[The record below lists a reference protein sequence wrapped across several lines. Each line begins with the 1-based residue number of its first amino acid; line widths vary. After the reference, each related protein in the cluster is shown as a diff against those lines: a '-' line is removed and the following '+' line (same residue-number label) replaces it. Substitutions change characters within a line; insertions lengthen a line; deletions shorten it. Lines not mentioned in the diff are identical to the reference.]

1 MNLRS
6 LALALVWLAAPLS
19 ARADL
24 AEADA
29 AFRAGDFARAIEVC
43 AEDRS
48 ADAAAFRARVLLA
61 EAISGEA
68 DPPRA
73 LLDRALAAADLA
85 LAEEPAHV
93 EGRLQ
98 RAIALSLIVRPMSI
112 GEARR
117 LGHAETSRALAEAVL
132 ADDPANPWA
141 HAFLSVWHVE
151 VQRRGGAIGAAVMG
165 ASLRE
170 ARRHYEAASRAAPQ
184 DVAIRWQW
192 ARALAALDARRHTG
206 EIETA
211 LAAALAIPP
220 ETKVDAVMQARAVR
234 LQQLLSE
241 ARPRAVQDFAAAT
254 L

>member
-6 LALALVWLAAPLS
+6 LAIAVLFLAAPLS
-19 ARADL
+19 AQADL

-29 AFRAGDFARAIEVC
+29 AFRAGEFSRAIEAC
-43 AEDRS
+43 AEDTS
-48 ADAAAFRARVLLA
+48 AEAEAFRARVMLA
-61 EAISGEA
+61 EAISGSA
-68 DPPRA
+68 DPPRP
-73 LLDRALAAADLA
+73 LLDRALAAAEAA
-85 LAEEPAHV
+85 LAENPAHV

-112 GEARR
+112 AEARR
-117 LGHAETSRALAEAVL
+117 TGHAETSRALAEAVL

-151 VQRRGGAIGAAVMG
+151 VQRRGGSIGAAVMG

-170 ARRHYEAASRAAPQ
+170 ARRHHQAAAAAAPQ
-184 DVAIRWQW
+184 DVTIRWQW
-192 ARALAALDARRHTG
+192 ARALAALDARRHQA

-211 LAAALAIPP
+211 LAAALAITP
-220 ETKVDAVMQARAVR
+220 ETEVDRVMQSRAAR
-234 LQQLLSE
+234 LQALLSE
-241 ARPRAVQDFAAAT
+241 ARPRAVQEFAAAT